1 MSLTHVK
8 ELEAFARQT
17 MSAGGVQQTIEYL
30 LDSSA
35 ATYNDMSNALFAVRN
50 NFLASLPAGAGV
62 SSPRILV
69 TLADGTT
76 IFDSSRGANPNSANT
91 PANAAAKA
99 INENHM
105 SRLAIAAA
113 MLGQSGVGM
122 EKKYSTSTQKFEQYL
137 AHRLGRSQQD
147 AIGCIRWSL
156 EA

>member
-17 MSAGGVQQTIEYL
+17 MSAGGVQATIEYL
-30 LDSSA
+30 LNSNTS
-35 ATYNDMSNALFAVRN
+35 TYTDMSNALFAVRN
-50 NFLASLPAGAGV
+50 NFSAAGV

-76 IFDSSRGANPNSANT
+76 VFDSSRGANPNSANT
-91 PANAAAKA
+91 PANATAKA